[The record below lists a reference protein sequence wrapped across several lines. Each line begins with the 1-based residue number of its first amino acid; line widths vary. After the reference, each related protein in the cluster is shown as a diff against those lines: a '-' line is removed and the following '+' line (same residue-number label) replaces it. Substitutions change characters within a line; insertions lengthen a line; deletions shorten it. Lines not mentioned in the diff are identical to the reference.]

1 MKDFPAM
8 QKEPTNTAK
17 AAPLDRAFLELLAC
31 PACDDRPPLR
41 LSGAGDKLLCDRCGR
56 AYPISP
62 EGIPILLPEEAEM
75 TKTTA
80 RDKTG
85 P

>member
-1 MKDFPAM
+1 MAEEGPAR
-8 QKEPTNTAK
+8 PLGV
-17 AAPLDRAFLELLAC
+17 AAPTLDPEFVALLAC

-41 LSGAGDKLLCDRCGR
+41 LTEVVPAGGAAPRLVCDRCGR

-75 TKTTA
+75 PATA
-80 RDKTG
+80 ADR
-85 P
+85 